1 MKLTTRQKNVLE
13 KHQKTHG
20 HSKKHMEYMKRKMR
34 EGVSFTEAQNM
45 AMRKKGK

>member
-20 HSKKHMEYMKRKMR
+20 HSKKHMEYMKRKC
-34 EGVSFTEAQNM
+34 EKVLALQ
-45 AMRKKGK
+45 KHIIWL